1 MQLTS
6 EVEAIMN
13 GSVVRKEGAVDKAI
27 GVSTINLQPNE
38 NGIVP
43 LSSQSSF
50 KLETPAVAPSQAPK
64 DTLEEVPIAVAAT
77 DNMGTFNIPSPE
89 TPLVSE
95 ELPAEEKVDVPLNI
109 DMPQMPETVLAEEP
123 TSINNSM
130 FATTPVESQEVKSA
144 EVQTPEVTPEVVPQ
158 APVAPTPEPVST
170 PVAPA
175 SVLAG
180 NIVAPQAEEQVVT
193 NSESNASD
201 VSVPELTSEL
211 PSVGENKLQVS
222 KEYIADVIK
231 FTDDLIER
239 INKFKVEM
247 NEKLNNISLEEP
259 KQESVQEPVAET
271 TPVPQVTETPVTE
284 TIPVAATTE
293 VTPEPVSPAIPVL
306 EEIPLDT
313 PAVAQTETVPTV
325 ELPVVETSTPAAV
338 PATPELASQAPVAP
352 ENVSLPTLEEIIPTE
367 TSSATVEAAP
377 QQPAAV
383 PVLENPIAQSAV
395 ATPTTE
401 EVLMKDAMDQ
411 IANMEIPSI
420 DSTPIQGGKFF

>member
-158 APVAPTPEPVST
+158 APVAP
-170 PVAPA
+170 
-175 SVLAG
+175 
-180 NIVAPQAEEQVVT
+180 
-193 NSESNASD
+193 
-201 VSVPELTSEL
+201 
-211 PSVGENKLQVS
+211 
-222 KEYIADVIK
+222 
-231 FTDDLIER
+231 
-239 INKFKVEM
+239 
-247 NEKLNNISLEEP
+247 
-259 KQESVQEPVAET
+259 
-271 TPVPQVTETPVTE
+271 
-284 TIPVAATTE
+284 
-293 VTPEPVSPAIPVL
+293 
-306 EEIPLDT
+306 
-313 PAVAQTETVPTV
+313 
-325 ELPVVETSTPAAV
+325 
-338 PATPELASQAPVAP
+338 
-352 ENVSLPTLEEIIPTE
+352 ENVSLPTLEEIIPTLLLLCTKKSPE
-367 TSSATVEAAP
+367 FG
-377 QQPAAV
+377 
-383 PVLENPIAQSAV
+383 
-395 ATPTTE
+395 
-401 EVLMKDAMDQ
+401 KY
-411 IANMEIPSI
+411 SI
-420 DSTPIQGGKFF
+420 LSYLGSIITFPFKSITAYDLP